1 MSGNASLKSLEDYH
15 PTLTPDAVES
25 GQPTVSPMASQATSG
40 GSQRLDDSGTTR
52 EQVVLVHE
60 LDPWKRRYR

>member
-15 PTLTPDAVES
+15 PTLTPDAMDS
-25 GQPTVSPMASQATSG
+25 GQPTVSPSQAVSV
-40 GSQRLDDSGTTR
+40 GSQRLDDSDTTR
-52 EQVVLVHE
+52 EQGILAHK